1 MVSINTNVSA
11 LNSTRLLNVTNSSL
25 NRTTERLSSGLRI
38 NRSADDPSGLFAA
51 ESFTSEIRGS
61 QAAVGNIQQAASV
74 VQLADAGLSNI
85 FDALQRM
92 KELSVAASNGVL
104 TTDQRNALNAE
115 YVAVRNSIDSVI
127 NGTTFGGQVLLDGSL
142 GANVTLQVG
151 SQQSALATLDLSAD
165 YTAGTL
171 VGTADILS
179 TANAST
185 AQGEIDAAI
194 TTVASGRA
202 NLGATI
208 SGLEYQQSALEVGIV
223 ANTEARSR
231 IRDADIAS
239 EVSNLVRQQ
248 IAQQAGASALS
259 AANFSTQFV
268 LQLLQ

>member
-1 MVSINTNVSA
+1 MISINSNVPA
-11 LNSTRLLNVTNSSL
+11 LNSTRLLNITNDSL

-38 NRSADDPSGLFAA
+38 NRAADDPSGLFAA
-51 ESFTSEIRGS
+51 ESFTSQIRGS
-61 QAAVGNIQQAASV
+61 QAAVGNIQQATSV
-74 VQLADAGLSNI
+74 VQLADSGLSNV

-92 KELSVAASNGVL
+92 KELSVSAANG
-104 TTDQRNALNAE
+104 TITADQRNALSAE
-115 YVAVRNSIDSVI
+115 YVAVRDSIDQIV
-127 NGTTFGGQVLLDGSL
+127 NGTTFDNTSLLDGSY
-142 GANVTLQVG
+142 GSVTLQVG
-151 SQQSALATLDLSAD
+151 AQNTAQATLDLSTD

-171 VGTADILS
+171 VTTADL
-179 TANAST
+179 TTVANADA

-194 TTVASGRA
+194 TAVAAGRA

-208 SGLEYQQSALEVGIV
+208 SSLDYQKSALEVGIV

-231 IRDADIAS
+231 IQDADIAS

-268 LQLLQ
+268 LSLLK

>member
-1 MVSINTNVSA
+1 MVSINTNVSS
-11 LNSTRLLNVTNSSL
+11 LNSTRLLNITNSSL

-38 NRSADDPSGLFAA
+38 NRAADDPSGLFAA

-61 QAAVGNIQQAASV
+61 QAAVGNIQQATSV

-92 KELSVAASNGVL
+92 KELAVSASSGAI
-104 TTDQRNALNAE
+104 TADQRNALNAE
-115 YVAVRNSIDSVI
+115 YVAIRSSIDTVV
-127 NGTTFGGQVLLDGSL
+127 NGTTFGGQSLLDGGYGS
-142 GANVTLQVG
+142 VTLQVG
-151 SQQSALATLDLSAD
+151 AQTTALGTLDLTAD
-165 YTAGTL
+165 YTAGNL
-171 VGTADILS
+171 VA
-179 TANAST
+179 TANINSVANANT

-208 SGLEYQQSALEVGIV
+208 SGLDYQKAALEVGVV

-231 IRDADIAS
+231 IQDADIAS
-239 EVSNLVRQQ
+239 EVSSLVRQQ
-248 IAQQAGASALS
+248 ITQQAGASALS